1 MKTPHVFDIVYQTN
15 GGNIHQSLNRI
26 KTCALLGCDVD
37 YTPDGTYSTF
47 NDAEKT
53 MTSYNLTL
61 RFNELEPI
69 FDKDY
74 EIEGAENFMLLPT
87 LEEEAGHTIGF

>member
-1 MKTPHVFDIVYQTN
+1 MSVKTIAANNAFLKTPHVFDIVYQTSID
-15 GGNIHQSLNRI
+15 GELKHHPSLNRI

-47 NDAEKT
+47 NDPEKT

-69 FDKDY
+69 
-74 EIEGAENFMLLPT
+74 L
-87 LEEEAGHTIGF
+87 

>member
-1 MKTPHVFDIVYQTN
+1 MLIILQMELIQHLMMP
-15 GGNIHQSLNRI
+15 
-26 KTCALLGCDVD
+26 
-37 YTPDGTYSTF
+37 
-47 NDAEKT
+47 EKT

-74 EIEGAENFMLLPT
+74 DIEGAENFMLLPT